1 MRIGEAMNIIV
12 TGGTGFI
19 GRALCEAFSG
29 RGHRV
34 VVLTRRPVEARRLF
48 RVPVTAV
55 EWDPREGGAWEQ
67 SLEGADAVIN
77 LAGAPIAEE
86 RWTES
91 RKHLLTYSRVVP
103 TRLLVEAMSRRS
115 SKPRLLVSASG
126 IGYYGASD
134 DRMLDE
140 RAVNGHG
147 FLAGLSTAWE
157 SEAMRAEQLGIRV
170 VLMRTGM
177 VLERDGGALPR
188 MLLPFRLFAGGPIM
202 PGTQW
207 VSWIHRH
214 DLIEMYEWAIR
225 TAEIVGPLNAVAPEP
240 VRMKEFCDVLGKVLH
255 RPSWIPVP
263 KLALEVMLGELG
275 TMLTTGQ
282 RVSSEKALASGFAF
296 DYPTLEQA
304 LRSILTGTIDLR
316 KAA

>member
-1 MRIGEAMNIIV
+1 MKIIV

-19 GRALCEAFSG
+19 GRALCEAFSR

-34 VVLTRRPVEARRLF
+34 VVLTRRPVEPRQLF
-48 RVPVTAV
+48 RFPVTAV
-55 EWDPREGGAWEQ
+55 EWNGRESGAWEQ
-67 SLEGADAVIN
+67 CLEGADAVIN
-77 LAGAPIAEE
+77 LAGGPITEE
-86 RWTES
+86 RWTER
-91 RKHLLTYSRVVP
+91 RKHFLTYSRVVP

-115 SKPRLLVSASG
+115 SKPRLLVNASG

-140 RAVNGHG
+140 RAVSGHG
-147 FLAGLSTAWE
+147 FIAGLSMAWE
-157 SEAMRAEQLGIRV
+157 TEAMRAEQLGVRV

-177 VLERDGGALPR
+177 VLEQDGGALPR
-188 MLLPFRLFAGGPIM
+188 MLLPFRLLAGGPIM

-214 DLIEMYEWAIR
+214 DLIEMYDWAIR
-225 TAEIVGPLNAVAPEP
+225 TADIVGPLNAVAPKP

-263 KLALEVMLGELG
+263 RLALEVMLGELG

-282 RVSSEKALASGFAF
+282 RVAPSKALARGFAF
-296 DYPTLEQA
+296 HHPTLEGA
-304 LRSILTGTIDLR
+304 LRSILTGTLDVR